1 MLTSAAPSPRQPDVP
16 VMPPSA
22 PEAMNPKRP
31 VRSRPAPVSSGKDR
45 SPQPHASGVLAVG
58 GAGALRAEVII
69 DGERRG
75 YAPRLIEL
83 PLGEHVL
90 ELVTAGGR
98 RVGPERIQLT
108 ELHTQVS
115 PLRWVV
121 PEDRAPEQAAA
132 AE

>member
-1 MLTSAAPSPRQPDVP
+1 MKVATA
-16 VMPPSA
+16 
-22 PEAMNPKRP
+22 KRP
-31 VRSRPAPVSSGKDR
+31 VRSRPGPVSSGEAR
-45 SPQPHASGVLAVG
+45 SPQPHTLGVLAVG

-90 ELVTAGGR
+90 ELVTPEGR

-121 PEDRAPEQAAA
+121 PEERAPKQAAA
-132 AE
+132 GE